1 MDAPKALKLIIAI
14 IKIGIKIIALF
25 LLYICLEK
33 INLLDAFIYLF
44 IWVLSGLSFVFY
56 FFKKKY
62 QNITLVFGLVVLV
75 GLICYRIQNGLL
87 IQITDQK
94 FQLLT
99 AILFIGFFLRF
110 KIRGRL
116 FHFLSSFSY
125 TLYIFHF
132 PLLLFIFSLTHE
144 YVVQSKLLLILVSL
158 ASIVICFLFSY
169 FISKI
174 VENKLNA
181 FNFLNRMF

>member
-1 MDAPKALKLIIAI
+1 M
-14 IKIGIKIIALF
+14 
-25 LLYICLEK
+25 YICLEK

-75 GLICYRIQNGLL
+75 GLIFYKIQNGLP
-87 IQITDQK
+87 IQISEQK
-94 FQLLT
+94 SFQLLI

-132 PLLLFIFSLTHE
+132 PLLLFVFSLTHE
-144 YVVQSKLLLILVSL
+144 YVVQSKLLLLLVSL
-158 ASIVICFLFSY
+158 VSFVFCFLFSNL
-169 FISKI
+169 ISKI
-174 VENKLNA
+174 VENKLSA